1 MLDIKAFDC
10 GEHRKVTGA
19 SNETVLANA
28 VWLAE
33 HAKLYEVRAVI
44 VPDLYDTE
52 QSIRDMGAFLAPY
65 LSVQEFR
72 IKVIAYRPM
81 GVRREYACYQVPDQE
96 YLNRLADLLRGYGFQ
111 NIIII

>member
-1 MLDIKAFDC
+1 M
-10 GEHRKVTGA
+10 TGA

-65 LSVQEFR
+65 LSIREFR